1 MLAAN
6 LNSQK
11 KIFLLMLIQ
20 KGDIM
25 YFCMIQEW
33 TAVAFISGING
44 GTCEKFWNLGLQNTS
59 SKKKKKKILTHEL
72 IEMAFQH
79 CWWASFTST
88 VLPASFTFLTKLS
101 EKGRF
106 FSYFPCRVKCL
117 FSPTVLICKTNS
129 FIESRRQLSC
139 CWKKGL
145 KA

>member
-1 MLAAN
+1 MLPAN
-6 LNSQK
+6 LNSHR

-20 KGDIM
+20 KGDNVFLYDSRMDSSCFHLRHKWRHLWELLKLGAPEYI
-25 YFCMIQEW
+25 FQE
-33 TAVAFISGING
+33 
-44 GTCEKFWNLGLQNTS
+44 
-59 SKKKKKKILTHEL
+59 KKKKILTHEL

-79 CWWASFTST
+79 CWWAFFIST